1 MGRQLLHIDHLEV
14 VSVCHIADG
23 QQGEIGEVFVI
34 DRIELIVFNQIGEM
48 RKLKGDDPFR
58 LEQQLHPAHK
68 VIEVGNR
75 ARTLLPMIRS
85 AFSIGTHL
93 RGKARAKEF
102 DQCGNSFCPCRFR
115 DICRRF
121 NAEDRDGL
129 RDEVLQKIA
138 IIAGNLDDETIPI
151 EIELFGDFLTIGSG
165 MSDPACGKG

>member
-1 MGRQLLHIDHLEV
+1 
-14 VSVCHIADG
+14 
-23 QQGEIGEVFVI
+23 
-34 DRIELIVFNQIGEM
+34 
-48 RKLKGDDPFR
+48 
-58 LEQQLHPAHK
+58 LHPAHK
-68 VIEVGNR
+68 VIEVGNLGENIV
-75 ARTLLPMIRS
+75 ADDQVS
-85 AFSIGTHL
+85 FFSIGTHL